1 MIALILAVALQAAPH
16 QPCLVQGERVTGE
29 LRYVETQHPNGT
41 PLRNPFLVLV
51 DRRCVADPD
60 YGDAEGR
67 WVQVSG
73 PAAESVQ
80 DLPPG
85 TTIVIE
91 AQEYL
96 VPHTAWHVG
105 DIVALEAR
113 LVGYELQ

>member
-1 MIALILAVALQAAPH
+1 MIPFVLALALQASPE
-16 QPCLVQGERVTGE
+16 PCLDRGERITGE

-41 PLRNPFLVLV
+41 PLRNAVLVL
-51 DRRCVADPD
+51 DEKRCVVDPD
-60 YGDAEGR
+60 YGHAEGK

-73 PAAESVQ
+73 PVEESVR
-80 DLPPG
+80 DLSPS

-91 AQEYL
+91 ANEYL

-105 DIVALEAR
+105 DIVALDAR